1 VGKIL
6 RKNYQPSYTLGATWY
21 PAMPILSKKNLA
33 FRLDYL
39 YRKRYLKS
47 KWLFMKGIPIT
58 TVETNTML
66 AESLIEEHINNMHH
80 AEKTFG
86 KRGQLN
92 DGVLWEN
99 FENFSW
105 CCEHSPV
112 KGTIEIGYL
121 DNSNSNVKHI
131 SIPVE
136 TNFGVVCI
144 KEKEKNYKITWSYSL
159 S

>member
-1 VGKIL
+1 
-6 RKNYQPSYTLGATWY
+6 
-21 PAMPILSKKNLA
+21 MPILSEKTLA
-33 FRLDYL
+33 LRLNYL
-39 YRKRYLKS
+39 NRIGYLKS

-58 TVETNTML
+58 TVETNTRL

-80 AEKTFG
+80 AEKNFG

-136 TNFGVVCI
+136 TNFGVVCT
-144 KEKEKNYKITWSYSL
+144 KEKENNYKITWSYSL